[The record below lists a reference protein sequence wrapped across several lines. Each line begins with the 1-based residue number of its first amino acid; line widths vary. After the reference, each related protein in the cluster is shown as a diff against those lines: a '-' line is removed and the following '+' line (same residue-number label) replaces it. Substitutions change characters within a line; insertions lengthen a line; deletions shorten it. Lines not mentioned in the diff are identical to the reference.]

1 MLSFDITDKTIRIV
15 KGVESGAKIK
25 ITDAVTID
33 IEDNSIENGL
43 ISDIPKLAGM
53 IDETLKSRNM
63 KEKNAIVSISSSQT
77 IFKELTIPKANDK
90 QFMKMIHAEM
100 QTQLGIDNS
109 YSISYIVVEEFQ
121 ENGSDGKKGGKVSK
135 ILATACPYE
144 IIESCKQLFS
154 VLSITL
160 KSVMIG
166 CNCVSKLILADVKSR
181 IKMPLLA
188 VQVDRNYLSIN
199 LYDELKLAFSRFT
212 DVDPADYGF
221 SSDYMTQAVNENMFR
236 MLQFQKTRKSD
247 KSVEN
252 VIFYG
257 DLENIEDIVAAA
269 EQMDLN
275 VSTIAVPPQISG
287 CENIEFP
294 LYANAI
300 GALFK
305 RNKSVE
311 KVNLLETD
319 TTHKSKV
326 RSNASYT
333 TLLAGSLGLTVLL
346 IGGIWFGLN
355 TKYES
360 LNNEL
365 KSIQTKMNSPA
376 TKKKLETY
384 NKLSKQEVKIN
395 QYRNDISIAAD
406 AFKTHPA
413 ISQEYL
419 NIIETEMTN
428 AANELGL
435 WAQITNFT
443 YADYNISL
451 SIRTAADSDPSQ
463 SLPALI
469 VEKLLLH
476 GEFADVIYSGY
487 SISYDETNS
496 KVVNYELKIPVSP
509 IELPTEA
516 ETEAQTQN

>member
-15 KGVESGAKIK
+15 KGIESGSKIK
-25 ITDAVTID
+25 ITDAATID
-33 IEDNSIENGL
+33 IEDNSIENGM
-43 ISDIPKLAGM
+43 ISDVQSLAAK
-53 IDETLKSRNM
+53 IDEILKSHNM
-63 KEKNAIVSISSSQT
+63 KEKNAIVSVSSSQT

-90 QFMKMIHAEM
+90 QFMKMIRAEM
-100 QTQLGIDNS
+100 QAQLGIDNS

-121 ENGSDGKKGGKVSK
+121 ESNNNGKKGAMSTRL
-135 ILATACPYE
+135 LATACPYE

-154 VLSITL
+154 VLSISL

-181 IKMPLLA
+181 LKMPLLA

-257 DLENIEDIVAAA
+257 DLENIEDIVVAA

-275 VSTIAVPPQISG
+275 VSTIAIPPQISG

-305 RNKSVE
+305 RNKAVE

-319 TTHKSKV
+319 TTHKSKIK
-326 RSNASYT
+326 SNASYT
-333 TLLAGSLGLTVLL
+333 TLLAGSLGLTALL

-355 TKYES
+355 VKHES
-360 LNNEL
+360 VMNEL
-365 KSIQTKMNSPA
+365 NSVESKIKSSE
-376 TKKKLETY
+376 KKKKMFDT
-384 NKLSKQEVKIN
+384 LSEQEVKIN

-406 AFKTHPA
+406 AFKTHPS
-413 ISQEYL
+413 ISYEYI
-419 NIIETEMTN
+419 NIIETEMIN

-443 YADYNISL
+443 YDSYTISL

-476 GEFADVIYSGY
+476 EEFADVIYSGY

-496 KVVNYELKIPVSP
+496 KVVNYELQIPVAP
-509 IELPTEA
+509 IELPTEE
-516 ETEAQTQN
+516 ETNTQN